1 MNKIIQRVQSLT
13 AHGETQTLRA
23 ERLSPLLKW
32 AGGKEQELRHI
43 LPMIPPFHRY
53 YEPFVGGGA
62 VFFSIQAEIKY
73 INDKSFELINLY
85 RMTADNNF
93 DFFHTLD
100 ALLDKW
106 RHIRELV
113 EIYAADF
120 ITLYDMY
127 STDECSTDGLRDD
140 IQKFVLCHMIEIKKN
155 LLRKLIRMNKLEAKR
170 GILSCDDVVANIES
184 AFKSAFYIHLR
195 HIYNNITG
203 YKIPSGPA
211 TAIFFFVRE
220 NAYASMFRY
229 NSHGEFNVPYGGISY
244 NRKDL
249 ARKIAHMQSP
259 EVQRYLVNT
268 VIENMDFVD

>member
-1 MNKIIQRVQSLT
+1 MNKIIQRVQSLP

-100 ALLDKW
+100 ALLDK
-106 RHIRELV
+106 
-113 EIYAADF
+113 
-120 ITLYDMY
+120 
-127 STDECSTDGLRDD
+127 
-140 IQKFVLCHMIEIKKN
+140 
-155 LLRKLIRMNKLEAKR
+155 
-170 GILSCDDVVANIES
+170 
-184 AFKSAFYIHLR
+184 
-195 HIYNNITG
+195 
-203 YKIPSGPA
+203 
-211 TAIFFFVRE
+211 
-220 NAYASMFRY
+220 
-229 NSHGEFNVPYGGISY
+229 
-244 NRKDL
+244 
-249 ARKIAHMQSP
+249 
-259 EVQRYLVNT
+259 
-268 VIENMDFVD
+268 